1 MIFQSVKLDLKVWV
15 GSNKGWVDG
24 GGSVRMRMRDG
35 SVRMRD
41 GSLEDEDKGCVGKVA
56 CMRRR
61 ARVSRGGSG
70 HHQQG
75 WV

>member
-1 MIFQSVKLDLKVWV
+1 VEWDRSLEW
-15 GSNKGWVDG
+15 
-24 GGSVRMRMRDG
+24 DG

-70 HHQQG
+70 HHRRG
-75 WV
+75 WVLGITGEDGF